1 MRTLTKKKTMKK
13 RQYNRG
19 QNRQHYVELRTQNN
33 GFDYTESITIKGK
46 ESKEF
51 GNLTNG
57 ESVLIPTI
65 KGGKITRKAINIDE
79 CSTRSN
85 KANKIVRTQ
94 QSIDNKIN
102 GISRCVEMSTMTNK
116 QKRKHYALNK

>member
-1 MRTLTKKKTMKK
+1 MKK

-19 QNRQHYVELRTQNN
+19 KNTMHYVELRTQNN
-33 GFDYTESITIKGK
+33 GFDYTES
-46 ESKEF
+46 
-51 GNLTNG
+51 
-57 ESVLIPTI
+57 VTI

-102 GISRCVEMSTMTNK
+102 GISRRVEMSTMTSK
-116 QKRKHYALNK
+116 ERRKYYALNK

>member
-1 MRTLTKKKTMKK
+1 MKK

-19 QNRQHYVELRTQNN
+19 KNTLHYVQLRTQNN
-33 GFDYTESITIKGK
+33 GFDYTEVQTIKG
-46 ESKEF
+46 EDSKEF

-57 ESVLIPTI
+57 ETDLTI
-65 KGGKITRKAINIDE
+65 TTKGGKITRKAINIDE

-94 QSIDNKIN
+94 QSIENKIN
-102 GISRCVEMSTMTNK
+102 GISRRVEMSTMTNK
-116 QKRKHYALNK
+116 QKRKYYASNK

>member
-1 MRTLTKKKTMKK
+1 MKKK
-13 RQYNRG
+13 QYNRG
-19 QNRQHYVELRTQNN
+19 KNTLHYVELRTQNN

-46 ESKEF
+46 ESEEF

-57 ESVLIPTI
+57 ESVLTPTI
-65 KGGKITRKAINIDE
+65 KGGKITRKAIDIDD

-102 GISRCVEMSTMTNK
+102 GISRRVELSDMTNK
-116 QKRKHYALNK
+116 QKRKYYALNK